1 MVSSVCHAQYSNHQL
16 YRAYLDRDMSTW
28 ELYITTA
35 NWDSLNVEEKKLLLN
50 YEYGFAAYY
59 VSHIGGNGAEELL
72 SRYEKHIHAS
82 KGIITDAEYY
92 AHLSGLNSY
101 KLSLD
106 KSHIIKYSS
115 GIFDNIKRAINLDDN
130 NPFVLTMQGNVEF
143 YSPFGSKKKALGYY
157 LKADSIYHQMP
168 NTNELWNVR
177 AVQMT
182 IVQCL
187 DKLNKAEEA
196 KQRCAQYLEEE
207 PNCLIFQSLWAELK
221 NK

>member
-1 MVSSVCHAQYSNHQL
+1 
-16 YRAYLDRDMSTW
+16 
-28 ELYITTA
+28 
-35 NWDSLNVEEKKLLLN
+35 
-50 YEYGFAAYY
+50 
-59 VSHIGGNGAEELL
+59 
-72 SRYEKHIHAS
+72 
-82 KGIITDAEYY
+82 
-92 AHLSGLNSY
+92 
-101 KLSLD
+101 
-106 KSHIIKYSS
+106 
-115 GIFDNIKRAINLDDN
+115 
-130 NPFVLTMQGNVEF
+130 
-143 YSPFGSKKKALGYY
+143 
-157 LKADSIYHQMP
+157 MP